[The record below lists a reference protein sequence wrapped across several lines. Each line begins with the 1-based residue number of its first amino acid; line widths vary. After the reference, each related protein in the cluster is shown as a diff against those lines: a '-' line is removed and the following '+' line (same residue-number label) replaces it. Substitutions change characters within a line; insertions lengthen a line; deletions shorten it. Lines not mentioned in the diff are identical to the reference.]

1 MILKLMFCSQI
12 DLEYGL
18 KTKPIYQKFMFSNII
33 ACENIYFFY
42 LFPFYSIFLI
52 FTIIMI
58 MIGPL
63 NWSFELDNHLEF
75 SEIS

>member
-1 MILKLMFCSQI
+1 
-12 DLEYGL
+12 
-18 KTKPIYQKFMFSNII
+18 MFSNII

-52 FTIIMI
+52 FTLIMI